1 MKNKCVIDVFD
12 FGDDDRRKRGEA
24 SPSLNDH
31 FEIRDRQEES
41 ESKKTVIQS
50 ISGMQKNARL
60 LWWWNRRFL
69 F

>member
-1 MKNKCVIDVFD
+1 MCLTLAMTTDARE
-12 FGDDDRRKRGEA
+12 GRL

-31 FEIRDRQEES
+31 FEIRDRQEGS

-60 LWWWNRRFL
+60 L
-69 F
+69 